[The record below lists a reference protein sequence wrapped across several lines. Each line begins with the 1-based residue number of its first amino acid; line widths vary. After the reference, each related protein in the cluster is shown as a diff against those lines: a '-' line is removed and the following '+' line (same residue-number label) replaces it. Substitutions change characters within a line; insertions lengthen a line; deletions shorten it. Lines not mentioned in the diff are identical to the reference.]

1 MSSNIVLQYSS
12 IIIKFAVRLLL
23 YITIL
28 GFIVSFLLLINIK
41 ESNRV
46 NFFLFLF
53 FFINNLY
60 SLAHYVTIYAE
71 NKTMAAI
78 LLVNFTPLFLTVGPI
93 LYFYVRGLLR
103 DDYRL
108 SKQDY
113 LHFIPALLLCINILP
128 HLFSSFDSKLEYA
141 ERVLRDPAEILS
153 NKNLFIPSTV
163 NFLLRPIIGLIYIF
177 VCVRLIFLKFKNE
190 KPDDKQSKLIF
201 KWLLFLMFNAFLVY
215 TSFLIF
221 TIFSFQTLD
230 YKIAEVKGYYLLN
243 VTLVGLVLFNVSL
256 LFFPKILYGLLQL
269 DFVVKNIQQD
279 ADLDLVKKGSRS
291 FEISPQKL
299 ELLHHK
305 IEQYCQKK
313 PFLNPDF
320 SLSTMSADTDIPV
333 HHLSYYF
340 NEHLNI
346 NFNTWKNDHK
356 IDFVIYLIQNGNN
369 EMLTLDALAKQAG
382 FGSRTTFFNAF
393 KQKMGLTPSE
403 FLNKQQN

>member
-1 MSSNIVLQYSS
+1 MHP
-12 IIIKFAVRLLL
+12 LLL

-46 NFFLFLF
+46 NIFLFAF

-60 SLAHYVTIYAE
+60 SLAHYATIYSGS
-71 NKTMAAI
+71 KTMIAV
-78 LLVNFTPLFLTVGPI
+78 LLVNLTPLFLTVGPI
-93 LYFYVRGLLR
+93 LYFYVRGVLR
-103 DDYRL
+103 DDFRL
-108 SKQDY
+108 SKLDL
-113 LHFIPALLLCINILP
+113 LHFIPAFILLINILP

-141 ERVLRDPAEILS
+141 ERVLHNPAEILN
-153 NKNLFIPSTV
+153 NKNLFIPSVV
-163 NFLLRPIIGLIYIF
+163 NFLLRPIIGLIYMF
-177 VCVRLIFLKFKNE
+177 VCIRLMFLKFKYE
-190 KPDDKQSKLIF
+190 RPDDKQSKLIF
-201 KWLLFLMFNAFLVY
+201 KWLSFLIFNALLVY
-215 TSFLIF
+215 ASFLIF

-230 YKIAEVKGYYLLN
+230 YKIAEVKGYYFLN
-243 VTLVGLVLFNVSL
+243 VTLIGLVLFNVSL
-256 LFFPKILYGLLQL
+256 LFFPNILYGLPQL
-269 DFVVKNIQQD
+269 DFMVSNYVQD
-279 ADLDLVKKGSRS
+279 TDTESVKKGVRS
-291 FEISPQKL
+291 FEISTEKL

-305 IEQYCQKK
+305 IEHYCERK
-313 PFLNPDF
+313 PYLNPDF

-346 NFNTWKNDHK
+346 NFNAWKNDHK
-356 IDFVIYLIQNGNN
+356 INYVIYFIENGSN

-403 FLNKQQN
+403 FLNKQHNL

>member
-1 MSSNIVLQYSS
+1 MHP
-12 IIIKFAVRLLL
+12 LLL

-46 NFFLFLF
+46 NIFLFAF

-60 SLAHYVTIYAE
+60 SLAHYATIYSGS
-71 NKTMAAI
+71 KTMIAV
-78 LLVNFTPLFLTVGPI
+78 LLVNLTPLFLTVGPI
-93 LYFYVRGLLR
+93 LYFYVRGVLR
-103 DDYRL
+103 DDFRL
-108 SKQDY
+108 SKLDL
-113 LHFIPALLLCINILP
+113 LHFIPAFILLINILP

-141 ERVLRDPAEILS
+141 ERVLHNPAEILN
-153 NKNLFIPSTV
+153 NKNLFIPSVV
-163 NFLLRPIIGLIYIF
+163 NFLLRPIIGLIYMF
-177 VCVRLIFLKFKNE
+177 VCIRLMFLKFKYE
-190 KPDDKQSKLIF
+190 RPDDKQSKLIF
-201 KWLLFLMFNAFLVY
+201 KWLSFLIFNALLVY
-215 TSFLIF
+215 ASFLIF

-230 YKIAEVKGYYLLN
+230 YKIAEVKGYYFLN
-243 VTLVGLVLFNVSL
+243 VTLIGLVLFNVSL
-256 LFFPKILYGLLQL
+256 LFFPNILYGLPQL
-269 DFVVKNIQQD
+269 DFMVSNYVQD
-279 ADLDLVKKGSRS
+279 TDTESVKKGVRS
-291 FEISPQKL
+291 FEISTEKL

-305 IEQYCQKK
+305 IEHYCERK
-313 PFLNPDF
+313 PYLNPDF

-346 NFNTWKNDHK
+346 NFNAWKNDHK
-356 IDFVIYLIQNGNN
+356 INYVIYLIENGSN

-403 FLNKQQN
+403 FLNKQHNL